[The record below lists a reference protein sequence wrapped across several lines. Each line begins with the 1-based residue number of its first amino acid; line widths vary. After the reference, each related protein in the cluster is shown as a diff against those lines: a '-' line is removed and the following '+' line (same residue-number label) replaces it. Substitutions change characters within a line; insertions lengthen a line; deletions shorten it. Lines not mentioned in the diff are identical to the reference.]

1 MEKTKKVEQEKKG
14 LTLEERRLRE
24 LRKEILGKVEDK
36 LLDEYTLIY
45 ISLILRYAG
54 SLQVNFNNLE
64 ESK

>member
-45 ISLILRYAG
+45 INLILRYAS
-54 SLQVNFNNLE
+54 SLQVNFSNLE